1 MVSADSI
8 KSDQGRSS
16 SKSGALERQR
26 NADELSRLKETKG
39 AWQLKAQCGHGLN
52 TWWEKF
58 LQ

>member
-1 MVSADSI
+1 MASANSI

-26 NADELSRLKETKG
+26 NAEELSRLKETKG

-52 TWWEKF
+52 T
-58 LQ
+58 